1 MTKIVA
7 FVCVFFMLMVSSVH
21 AQQVTLT
28 ASSGFLSGT
37 FNTLKG
43 AFDAINAGTHRGNI
57 VIKINESTIETERA
71 FLAASG
77 NGGITSYTSIN
88 IYPTSDG
95 LIISGSL
102 DGSSLITLSGA
113 DNVTIDGRVNAT
125 GSSKSLTITNI
136 SSSNLVGTSAIQF
149 FGDASSNTVKYCTL
163 KGSSKSSV
171 SGIVFFNVGI
181 STGNDNNTIDNNDIT
196 SNDDIRPLNA
206 IYAGGNLD
214 VINNNNSITN
224 NNIFNFLAK
233 ATASYGINIGSFN
246 STYTIS
252 GNSFYETASFAATA
266 NVNYIVINIAA
277 SGGGNGFIVSDNYIG
292 GTAPL
297 CGGGAWTKTGSS
309 NAFTGVQLNTANGV
323 ASSIQG
329 NTIQKIN
336 WTNNTGTPFVAIQ
349 VQGATNV
356 DIGTTTGNLIGAASG
371 NNSIQFTAENANLIA
386 INLPTSGNV
395 NCSNNTIG
403 AIRTRSSPIS
413 NCNFL
418 GIQTTVASTGI
429 IAISNNTIGSTS
441 TAGSIT
447 ASSTFTGNQATQGMR
462 IQGAGTHSISGNT
475 IANFI
480 NSGTGTGNAGL
491 TCGINASNNGSNDIS
506 NNTIRDLYSA
516 NNTNTTTLGSIN
528 GIILASVSGN
538 SVQIVSGNTV
548 YNLTNSNTDFSG
560 EVRGIYFQN
569 NTTATNSS
577 VRSNFIHS
585 LSVTGASS
593 TSASI
598 YGIKIVE
605 GATNSR
611 YGNNIISIGG
621 NTSTNVYGIY
631 ENGTASS
638 SNSLYFNTVYLSGSL
653 ASGTSNNS
661 YALYSAVNTN
671 TRNFRNNVLV
681 NARSTAD
688 GVSKHYALYLPTTGG
703 TLTSD
708 YNNYYVSGI
717 GGVLGFYGEN
727 VSSLPIVVG
736 VTGNDANSIATNPSF
751 VSTGTTASGYTPS
764 LAGTAVDGTGIT
776 LDYNGNAR
784 GASLTMGALPPS
796 TCNNP
801 TSAGTIAAAQSG
813 PSGFNPVAFTSSAA
827 ASGQTGTLEY
837 KWQSSTT
844 SSSAGFSDIA
854 SSNAAT
860 YDAGALTQT
869 TWFKRLA
876 RVDCE
881 SNWSGA
887 VESNVLEVTICVA
900 ILTQPISVK
909 VAENSDATFSVSA
922 SGTDLS
928 YLWQQSID
936 GINWSSSFSQTLG
949 DNASNYGGS
958 WSNGSNQGSGFGPWD
973 ISAGANTGFFI
984 GNPSNGEMGTDGIG
998 TTSFGA
1004 YARGTEYV
1012 YMNRSLTSAMQV
1024 GDILSFWWAINFDAL
1039 NGNKGFD
1046 LKSGNSVVFNVNNT
1060 NDPTI
1065 TTTNGTANTGYNK
1078 VPMLVTIERT
1088 SASSYSFSMTSRTNG
1103 PTYTTTINSSS
1114 AIDAIR
1120 FYIGDQRDSHP
1131 NRDMY
1136 FNNFSIVKSVSS
1148 TTNSTLTIPAAM
1160 AVQSSGVKYRCIV
1173 TAACGSVT
1181 SNEVELTNIK
1191 SWIGGSGNWSV
1202 AANWNGGV
1210 LPVSNDDIVINSGNP
1225 QLDINF
1231 SINGSLTLASS
1242 TSLNLSTYNLTLSG
1256 NLTNSGS
1263 ITGTGILELNGSSA
1277 QQISGNGTVNNI
1289 KINNA
1294 SGVSITSGSNKLN
1307 VTGLCTPTSGVLT
1320 TNGNLVFRS
1329 TATQEGVVGTAGT
1342 CPTEPIS
1349 GDVTVEKYISAK
1361 RAFRF
1366 LTPGVTTST
1375 NINTNWQE
1383 GSRAIYT
1390 ISYPYVAGSAE
1401 NPNAGYGTHITG
1413 AGGANNGFD
1422 VTVNNNPS
1430 LFTYDVSANTGSGG
1444 WIAESNTNVNANVM
1458 RRGEAYRLLV
1468 RGSRGVDLN
1477 NNAATPDATTL
1488 RTTGT
1493 LSVCETMSYTTTSVV
1508 PLSSAPGGFSFIGN
1522 PYWSVINWGLIFGE
1536 SPNIEP
1542 NLYYWDPT
1550 VNGFNNRGAYV
1561 TLNPFNNSNSLQ
1573 GSSNLNSN
1581 IQPGQAFFVQNTADV
1596 NGTSVLP
1603 SITISQSH
1611 VVGTRVHK
1619 VALFGKNN
1627 LSAGGELGMDDQ
1639 QRIRGNAP
1647 IAIEKIYVSLL
1658 IKNKVAA
1665 GPADGFL
1672 VAYNQGFTD
1681 TYGKEDAGKFTN
1693 LDENITAVYNGKRQ
1707 SILGLQSASGSQIKS
1722 DTIPISM
1729 TNLYDGEYLL
1739 KVSIDK
1745 SVSPV
1750 REVYVVNRVTKQ
1762 QYKVD
1767 YTKGLELS
1775 FLNSITKTKDD
1786 LALVVNSQSIPNPV
1800 RTRKQLVVFP
1810 NPVTTNTVEVIVP
1823 NISGKNDM
1831 MNKPAYVEILSSNN
1845 QIVFTQN
1852 VTLDATGK
1860 ATLDVS
1866 SLTSGG
1872 YLVRVYVDRNSF
1884 TTKLIKP

>member
-1 MTKIVA
+1 M
-7 FVCVFFMLMVSSVH
+7 
-21 AQQVTLT
+21 
-28 ASSGFLSGT
+28 
-37 FNTLKG
+37 
-43 AFDAINAGTHRGNI
+43 
-57 VIKINESTIETERA
+57 
-71 FLAASG
+71 
-77 NGGITSYTSIN
+77 
-88 IYPTSDG
+88 TSD
-95 LIISGSL
+95 
-102 DGSSLITLSGA
+102 DG
-113 DNVTIDGRVNAT
+113 
-125 GSSKSLTITNI
+125 
-136 SSSNLVGTSAIQF
+136 
-149 FGDASSNTVKYCTL
+149 
-163 KGSSKSSV
+163 
-171 SGIVFFNVGI
+171 
-181 STGNDNNTIDNNDIT
+181 
-196 SNDDIRPLNA
+196 
-206 IYAGGNLD
+206 
-214 VINNNNSITN
+214 
-224 NNIFNFLAK
+224 
-233 ATASYGINIGSFN
+233 
-246 STYTIS
+246 
-252 GNSFYETASFAATA
+252 
-266 NVNYIVINIAA
+266 
-277 SGGGNGFIVSDNYIG
+277 
-292 GTAPL
+292 
-297 CGGGAWTKTGSS
+297 
-309 NAFTGVQLNTANGV
+309 
-323 ASSIQG
+323 
-329 NTIQKIN
+329 IN
-336 WTNNTGTPFVAIQ
+336 WTARTSAADNGWQSVTYGNGLFVA
-349 VQGATNV
+349 VANNG
-356 DIGTTTGNLIGAASG
+356 IGNRVMTSTDGITWRSRTSAADNNWREITYGNGIFVAVAANGTGNRVMTSSYSAVADAPVITSATLGSTSTINFTQSSPVYATAISNYQYSTDNGSNWTALSPAA
-371 NNSIQFTAENANLIA
+371 T
-386 INLPTSGNV
+386 
-395 NCSNNTIG
+395 
-403 AIRTRSSPIS
+403 SSPIS
-413 NCNFL
+413 ISGLSSVPNQISLRAVNSIGNSC
-418 GIQTTVASTGI
+418 S
-429 IAISNNTIGSTS
+429 SNN
-441 TAGSIT
+441 
-447 ASSTFTGNQATQGMR
+447 
-462 IQGAGTHSISGNT
+462 
-475 IANFI
+475 
-480 NSGTGTGNAGL
+480 
-491 TCGINASNNGSNDIS
+491 
-506 NNTIRDLYSA
+506 
-516 NNTNTTTLGSIN
+516 
-528 GIILASVSGN
+528 
-538 SVQIVSGNTV
+538 
-548 YNLTNSNTDFSG
+548 
-560 EVRGIYFQN
+560 
-569 NTTATNSS
+569 
-577 VRSNFIHS
+577 
-585 LSVTGASS
+585 
-593 TSASI
+593 
-598 YGIKIVE
+598 
-605 GATNSR
+605 
-611 YGNNIISIGG
+611 
-621 NTSTNVYGIY
+621 
-631 ENGTASS
+631 
-638 SNSLYFNTVYLSGSL
+638 
-653 ASGTSNNS
+653 
-661 YALYSAVNTN
+661 YAV
-671 TRNFRNNVLV
+671 
-681 NARSTAD
+681 
-688 GVSKHYALYLPTTGG
+688 
-703 TLTSD
+703 
-708 YNNYYVSGI
+708 
-717 GGVLGFYGEN
+717 
-727 VSSLPIVVG
+727 
-736 VTGNDANSIATNPSF
+736 
-751 VSTGTTASGYTPS
+751 
-764 LAGTAVDGTGIT
+764 
-776 LDYNGNAR
+776 
-784 GASLTMGALPPS
+784 LPP
-796 TCNNP
+796 CINP

-827 ASGQTGTLEY
+827 ASGHTGTLEY

-844 SSSAGFSDIA
+844 SNSAGFSDIA

-928 YLWQQSID
+928 YLWQQSTD

-1004 YARGTEYV
+1004 YARGTEYL

-1078 VPMLVTIERT
+1078 VPMLVTIVRT

-1120 FYIGDQRDSHP
+1120 FYIGDQRDIHP

-1210 LPVSNDDIVINSGNP
+1210 VPVSNDDIVINTGNP
-1225 QLDINF
+1225 QLDVNF

-1242 TSLNLSTYNLTLSG
+1242 TSLNLSTNSLTLSG
-1256 NLTNSGS
+1256 NLTNNGS
-1263 ITGTGILELNGSSA
+1263 ITGTGTFELNGSSA

-1294 SGVSITSGSNKLN
+1294 SGVSITSGSNKLY
-1307 VTGLCTPTSGVLT
+1307 VTGLYTPTSGVLT

-1329 TATQEGVVGTAGT
+1329 TATQDGVVGTAGT

-1349 GDVTVEKYISAK
+1349 GDVTVEKYIPAK

-1383 GSRAIYT
+1383 GSSASST
-1390 ISYPYVAGSAE
+1390 TGYPYATGSTE

-1413 AGGANNGFD
+1413 TGGSTNGFD
-1422 VTVNNNPS
+1422 VTINNNPS
-1430 LFTYDVSANTGSGG
+1430 LFTYDVSDNMGSGG
-1444 WIAESNTNVNANVM
+1444 WVAESNTNLNANVL

-1493 LSVCETMSYTTTSVV
+1493 LSVCETMSYTTSSVV
-1508 PLSSAPGGFSFIGN
+1508 PLSSASGGYSFIGN
-1522 PYWSVINWGLIFGE
+1522 PYWSVIDWTAIANA
-1536 SPNIEP
+1536 SSNIEP
-1542 NLYYWDPT
+1542 TLYYWDPT
-1550 VNGFNNRGAYV
+1550 VNGTNNRGAYV
-1561 TLNPFNNSNSLQ
+1561 TFNALTNENNLQTSSLNRY
-1573 GSSNLNSN
+1573 
-1581 IQPGQAFFVQNTADV
+1581 IQPGQAFFVQNTTGV

-1603 SITISQSH
+1603 SITMSQSH
-1611 VVGTRVHK
+1611 VVGSTGNRT
-1619 VALFGKNN
+1619 AIFGKNN

-1639 QRIRGNAP
+1639 QRVRGNAP

-1681 TYGKEDAGKFTN
+1681 NYGREDASKFTN
-1693 LDENITAVYNGKRQ
+1693 LDENITAVYNGSRQ
-1707 SILGLQSASGSQIKS
+1707 SILGLQSASGGKIKT

-1729 TNLYDGEYLL
+1729 SNLYDGEYLL

-1750 REVYVVNRVTKQ
+1750 REVYVINRVTKQ

-1775 FLNSITKTKDD
+1775 FLNSIVKNKED

-1800 RTRKQLVVFP
+1800 RTRSQLVVFP

-1823 NISGKNDM
+1823 NISGKMDM
-1831 MNKPAYVEILSSNN
+1831 MNKPARIEVFSSNN
-1845 QIVFTQN
+1845 QVVFTQN

-1872 YLVRVYVDRNSF
+1872 YVVRVYVDRNSF